1 MTWPRALRAFGVA
14 LLLVAAVL
22 LVGANFTP
30 VELRLWTL
38 TLEVRLGWVVA
49 AGLFVGFVA
58 GHLYASAGD
67 RDEGGE
73 HLPRRPRA

>member
-14 LLLVAAVL
+14 LLLVVAVL

-38 TLEVRLGWVVA
+38 TLEVRLGWVL
-49 AGLFVGFVA
+49 AGALLVGFLA
-58 GHLYASAGD
+58 GRAHGRSGGPGD
-67 RDEGGE
+67 
-73 HLPRRPRA
+73 A

>member
-14 LLLVAAVL
+14 LLLVVAVL

-38 TLEVRLGWVVA
+38 TLEVRLGWVLVGA
-49 AGLFVGFVA
+49 LLVGFLA
-58 GHLYASAGD
+58 GRVHARSGGPGD
-67 RDEGGE
+67 
-73 HLPRRPRA
+73 A